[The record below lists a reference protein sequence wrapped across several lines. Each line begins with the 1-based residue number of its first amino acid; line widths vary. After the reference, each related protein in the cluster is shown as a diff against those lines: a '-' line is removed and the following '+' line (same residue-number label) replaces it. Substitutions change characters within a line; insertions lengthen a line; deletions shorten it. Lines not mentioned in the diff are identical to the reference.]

1 MRKIKRNKILTD
13 TLYSLD
19 KLVLEFEIRKEDA
32 QRLMDLYS
40 VKPNVEQW
48 VSNKLSVCRYNYLV
62 ALNDGNSFYILH
74 PQKILLAHLY
84 SFFKTS

>member
-1 MRKIKRNKILTD
+1 VIKIKRNKILTD

-40 VKPNVEQW
+40 VK
-48 VSNKLSVCRYNYLV
+48 SN
-62 ALNDGNSFYILH
+62 IE
-74 PQKILLAHLY
+74 
-84 SFFKTS
+84 